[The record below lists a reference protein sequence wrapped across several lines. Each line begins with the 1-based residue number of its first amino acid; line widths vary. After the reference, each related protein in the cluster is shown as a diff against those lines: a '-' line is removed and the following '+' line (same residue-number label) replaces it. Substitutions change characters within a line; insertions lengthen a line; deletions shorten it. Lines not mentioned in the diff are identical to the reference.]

1 MTKNRPATRMS
12 HKHRARAE
20 RERLQVRWIVIA
32 LVATL
37 VIVVGLLAYGLYD
50 SRAIQ
55 PHIMIASVNG
65 EKIDKAQFQGRMRI
79 IQRELASQLS
89 QYLQMES
96 LFGNDPQLIQNL
108 RDIESQIQTQLAN
121 PEVLGRDILNSLVKE
136 AVVRQEAAKRGISV
150 DQSEIEHQIELSFSF
165 YAEGTPTPRP
175 TFTPP
180 PTATVDATAQAE
192 ATATTAPT
200 AGPSPTAAPTSTP
213 APTPTEYTRQLFEE
227 DYQSFIS
234 SLSDWDIRESDYLA
248 FVESSL
254 LQDKLRED
262 FDPEIERDQEQVHI
276 QRILVDSEETAQE
289 VLAKLDDGAA
299 WEDMVT
305 EYSVDFSTVDAGG
318 EVGWKALGEIVN
330 EFGQSGLA
338 VFATE
343 AGKIAGPL
351 ETQDGWNLFR
361 VEAHEVRPLSDTA
374 YQAAADEAFT
384 NWLQQLQ
391 DEAEVQIIENWQDHV
406 ISAPGYAS

>member
-20 RERLQVRWIVIA
+20 RERLQVRWIIIA

-37 VIVVGLLAYGLYD
+37 VIIVGLLAYGLYD
-50 SRAIQ
+50 SIAIQ
-55 PHIMIASVNG
+55 PHITIATVNG
-65 EKIDKAQFQGRMRI
+65 ERIDKAQFQGRIRI

-89 QYLQMES
+89 QYMQMES

-121 PEVLGRDILNSLVKE
+121 PEILGRDVLNSLVKE
-136 AVVRQEAAKRGISV
+136 AVVRQEASRRGISV
-150 DQSEIEHQIELSFSF
+150 TPSEIQRQIELSFNF
-165 YAEGTPTPRP
+165 YEEGTPTPGP

-192 ATATTAPT
+192 ATATSAPT
-200 AGPSPTAAPTSTP
+200 AGPSPTAAPTITP
-213 APTPTEYTRQLFEE
+213 APTPTEYTRQLFES
-227 DYQSFIS
+227 DYQGFIN
-234 SLSDWDIRESDYLA
+234 SLSDWDISESDYLA

-254 LQDKLRED
+254 LQDKLQED

-276 QRILVDSEETAQE
+276 QRILVDSKETAQE
-289 VLAKLDDGAA
+289 VLAKLDDGAL
-299 WEDMVT
+299 WEDMVS
-305 EYSVDFSTVDAGG
+305 EYSIDFSTVDSGG

-351 ETQDGWNLFR
+351 ETQDGWSLFR
-361 VEAHEVRPLSDTA
+361 VEAHEVRPLSETA

-391 DEAEVQIIENWQDHV
+391 DEADVQIIEDWQNHV